1 MSKGTGD
8 RSTADPAHLEAEI
21 RDAFRRNDAV
31 AMSTKTVA
39 DRVGVDEGTAASR
52 LSSLAEQGVLQ
63 KVDLEGE
70 YVAWERAGDTVRG
83 RSDGNSYTIRD
94 DETGLVTRGE
104 SRPVALRRLA
114 DRIEQYD
121 EGDHVGAQ
129 ILGIS
134 DAAISPAYMDG
145 VAQIREEFVEPD
157 DVHLYAYVDGTGVVE
172 IETPS
177 QLHRSQTILGIA
189 VTAVLDRDRFADV
202 MYVNVETLD
211 AETPV
216 EPDHFPLGVF
226 KVAAVDPDH
235 QEQGI
240 GTALTTHGMA
250 HLAETPPVLSL
261 LWDRDDESNER
272 LAEKFDADP
281 LLTLEDA
288 LPFEWRCTVCGYGNE
303 CTCDCVLY
311 GWGLELAGD

>member
-1 MSKGTGD
+1 MAMGTGD
-8 RSTADPAHLEAEI
+8 RPTNDPDQLDAEI
-21 RDAFRRNDAV
+21 RAVFRRTDAP
-31 AMSTKTVA
+31 AMSTQTVA
-39 DRVGVDEGTAASR
+39 ERAGVDEATAEAR
-52 LSSLAEQGVLQ
+52 LTSLAERGILR
-63 KVDLEGE
+63 KVDLGGE
-70 YVAWERAGDTVRG
+70 YLAWERAGDTVRG
-83 RSDGNSYTIRD
+83 RPDGNSYTVRD
-94 DETGLVTRGE
+94 EETGLVTRGE
-104 SRPVALRRLA
+104 NRPVALRRLA
-114 DRIEQYD
+114 DRIDQYD
-121 EGDHVGAQ
+121 AGHHVGAQ

-145 VAQIREEFVEPD
+145 IEEIREEFVDPD
-157 DVHLYAYVDGTGVVE
+157 DVHLYAYVDGTGVIEVE
-172 IETPS
+172 SPS
-177 QLHRSQTILGIA
+177 RLHRSQDVLGIA
-189 VTAVLDRDRFADV
+189 VTAVLDRDRFDEV
-202 MYVNVETLD
+202 MYVDVATLE

-216 EPDHFPLGVF
+216 EPDHFPVGVF
-226 KVAAVDPDH
+226 KVAAVEPDR

-272 LAEKFDADP
+272 LARKFDAEP

-311 GWGLELAGD
+311 GWGLDLAGD

>member
-8 RSTADPAHLEAEI
+8 RSTADSEGLDGEI
-21 RDAFRRNDAV
+21 RDLFRRNDAV
-31 AMSTKTVA
+31 AMSTRTVA
-39 DRVGVDEGTAASR
+39 ERVGIDEPTAERR
-52 LSSLAEQGVLQ
+52 LAALADGDVLE

-83 RSDGNSYTIRD
+83 RTDGNSYTIKD

-104 SRPVALRRLA
+104 SRAVALRRLA

-134 DAAISPAYMDG
+134 DAAISPAYVDG
-145 VAQIREEFVEPD
+145 VDQIRTEFVEPD

-177 QLHRSQTILGIA
+177 QLHRSQTIHGIA
-189 VTAVLDRDRFADV
+189 VTAVLDRDRFEEV
-202 MYVNVETLD
+202 MYVDVETLA

-216 EPDHFPLGVF
+216 QPDHFPVGVF
-226 KVAAVDPDH
+226 KVAAVEPDR
-235 QEQGI
+235 QEEGI

-272 LAEKFDADP
+272 LAEKFDAEP